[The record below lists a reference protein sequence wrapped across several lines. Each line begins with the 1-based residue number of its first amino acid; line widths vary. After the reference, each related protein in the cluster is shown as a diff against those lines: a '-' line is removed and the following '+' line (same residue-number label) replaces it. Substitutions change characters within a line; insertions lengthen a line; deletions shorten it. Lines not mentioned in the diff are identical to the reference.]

1 MLVCQHRNARSVRE
15 RKVQR
20 PLLILAPLFF
30 MINSPVTGVVITQVP
45 VPVTTNNSFS
55 HHCGRLLYPC
65 NSFSHHCGRLL
76 YPCNSF
82 SYLCGKLSHAC
93 DGIFARGRERK
104 ESGAEASGG
113 EYRGRSTTAG
123 ASGAVADG
131 SASIAGASEA
141 GGGGKHGLP
150 PSRPAERDYNFFT
163 KRRGRAPAVAP
174 ISRVILFL
182 SKSKDLFGSRK

>member
-45 VPVTTNNSFS
+45 VPVTTN
-55 HHCGRLLYPC
+55 

>member
-65 NSFSHHCGRLL
+65 NSFS
-76 YPCNSF
+76 
-82 SYLCGKLSHAC
+82 YLCGKLSHAC

-123 ASGAVADG
+123 ASGAVEEG
-131 SASIAGASEA
+131 EA
-141 GGGGKHGLP
+141 GPP
-150 PSRPAERDYNFFT
+150 PSRPAERDYFFT
-163 KRRGRAPAVAP
+163 RRTGKLPLMSVTCKVPLYRENC
-174 ISRVILFL
+174 RLFTSVSL
-182 SKSKDLFGSRK
+182 

>member
-123 ASGAVADG
+123 ASGAVEEG
-131 SASIAGASEA
+131 EA
-141 GGGGKHGLP
+141 GPP
-150 PSRPAERDYNFFT
+150 PSRPAERDYFFT
-163 KRRGRAPAVAP
+163 RRTGKLPLMSVTCKVPLYRENC
-174 ISRVILFL
+174 RLFTSVSL
-182 SKSKDLFGSRK
+182 